1 MRARA
6 TIITLA
12 LAGAGLLST
21 GTAPAHAQEEPS
33 ICVWGGTPAAPTG
46 TFTIEP
52 GIRTTPAP
60 FPLKLKATG
69 PAEGDACKSTVTFE
83 GVVRAGST
91 CAVLHFEGRVRGVPG
106 VETFWGPGSPVAHE
120 FLYDGA
126 GNLVGFNN
134 PTVVNQ
140 DLVEGIVESPD
151 SCNSPEG
158 FTHGRF
164 SSTIELF
171 GSSGTAAP

>member
-1 MRARA
+1 MRARV
-6 TIITLA
+6 TIVA
-12 LAGAGLLST
+12 LAVAAAGVASS
-21 GTAPAHAQEEPS
+21 GIGPAQAQTAPN
-33 ICVWGGTPAAPTG
+33 ICVWGGTPAEPTG

-52 GIRTTPAP
+52 GVRTTPAP

-69 PAEGDACKSTVTFE
+69 PAEGDACKSIVTFE

-106 VETFWGPGSPVAHE
+106 VATFWGPGQAVAHE
-120 FLYDGA
+120 FLYDGD

-134 PTVVNQ
+134 PTVVNR
-140 DLVEGIVESPD
+140 DFVEGIVGSPD

-171 GSSGTAAP
+171 G